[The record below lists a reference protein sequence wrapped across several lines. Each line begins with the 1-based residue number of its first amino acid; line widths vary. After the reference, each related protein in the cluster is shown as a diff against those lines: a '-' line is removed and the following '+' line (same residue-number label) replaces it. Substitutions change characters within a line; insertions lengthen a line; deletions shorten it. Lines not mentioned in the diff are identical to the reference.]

1 MTSGPFCERLRAASE
16 PDWEALLTHR
26 FVTELADG
34 TLALTRFRFYLEQ
47 DRLYLLEFARLIALA
62 AARAG
67 DEAQL
72 RWFAGVL
79 GQTLDGELAE
89 NERLLSR
96 LTVEEVAD
104 HRGGRE
110 LSPAAAAY
118 TGWLHQVGLRG
129 SLLDLTVALLP
140 CPWSYAEI
148 GRRYAGR
155 ASEHPYYRDWLAY
168 QGSAEARA
176 FADEMIALVESEV
189 AGMEAAR
196 FDSLAAVFATATRHE
211 LAFWNAA
218 YALGA
223 PLP

>member
-1 MTSGPFCERLRAASE
+1 MTPQSFCECLRAASE
-16 PDWEALLTHR
+16 PGWEALLTHR

-34 TLALTRFRFYLEQ
+34 TLALARFRFYLEQ
-47 DRLYLLEFARLIALA
+47 DRLYLLEFARVIALA

-89 NERLLSR
+89 NERLLAR
-96 LTVEEVAD
+96 LRLDGVAD
-104 HRGGRE
+104 HRGARE

-118 TGWLHQVGLRG
+118 TGWLYQVGLRG

-155 ASEHPYYRDWLAY
+155 ANGHPHYRDWLAY

-176 FADEMIALVESEV
+176 FADEMIGLVHAEV
-189 AGMEAAR
+189 AGMEAVR
-196 FDSLAAVFATATRHE
+196 FDSLSAVFATATGHE

-223 PLP
+223 PLT